1 MCVSIWECPPTH
13 LHHHHRGFYSFDNNG
28 DNDDDDGVVDND
40 NEYVDGRSHPVI
52 HQGLV

>member
-1 MCVSIWECPPTH
+1 MCLYGNAPTH
-13 LHHHHRGFYSFDNNG
+13 LHHHNHRGLYGFDDNDD
-28 DNDDDDGVVDND
+28 DNDDDDDAVGND